1 MKVAVIGKNGQLA
14 RALQDAIQTSV
25 QNTSYHFIGSE
36 DLDITDAKA
45 VHTFFKQQSF
55 HIIVN
60 CAAYT
65 NVDGAEEDK
74 IAAKALNQTAVAH
87 LVEACN
93 SSQMRLI
100 HISTDYVF
108 DGKANTPYRED
119 AHCNPLSFYGE
130 TKRGGEL
137 EILESNIDA
146 LIIRT
151 TWLYSA
157 YGKNF
162 VKTMLKLAEA
172 NQQLKVVNDQIGRP
186 TFANDLANFIMELVN
201 RTREWSNGTSIYHFS
216 NSGQCSWADFA
227 REIFKIQ
234 KLNVEVDNCD
244 STTFLI
250 KAQRPHFS
258 VLDLGKIQRDFGV
271 VPRPWQKAL
280 DACLKQLNK

>member
-1 MKVAVIGKNGQLA
+1 MKVAVIGKKGQLA

-25 QNTSYHFIGSE
+25 QNTSYHFVGSE
-36 DLDITDAKA
+36 DLDITDSSA
-45 VHTFFKQQSF
+45 VHSFFKQHSF
-55 HIIVN
+55 DILVN

-65 NVDGAEEDK
+65 DVDGAEEHK
-74 IAAKALNQTAVAH
+74 IAAKALNQIAVSH
-87 LVEACN
+87 LVEACK
-93 SSQMRLI
+93 SHQMRLI

-119 AHCNPLSFYGE
+119 AHCNPLSVYGE

-137 EILESNIDA
+137 EIVQSNIDA

-151 TWLYSA
+151 TWLYGA

-162 VKTMLKLAEA
+162 VKTMLKLSEA

-186 TFANDLANFIMELVN
+186 TFANDLADFITALVN
-201 RTREWSNGTSIYHFS
+201 RIKQWPKGTSIYHFS

-227 REIFKIQ
+227 REIFRVK
-234 KLNVEVDNCD
+234 KLHLKVENCD
-244 STTFLI
+244 STAFST

-258 VLDLGKIQRDFGV
+258 VLDLSKIQRDFGV
-271 VPRPWQKAL
+271 VPRSWQKAL
-280 DACLKQLNK
+280 DACLKQLSK

>member
-14 RALQDAIQTSV
+14 RALQEEIQ
-25 QNTSYHFIGSE
+25 NASYRFIGSE

-45 VHTFFKQQSF
+45 VHSFFKQYSF
-55 HIIVN
+55 DSIVN

-74 IAAKALNQTAVAH
+74 MAAKALNQTAVAH
-87 LVEACN
+87 LVEACRAH
-93 SSQMRLI
+93 QMRLI

-119 AHCNPLSFYGE
+119 AHCNPLSVYGE

-137 EILESNIDA
+137 EIIESNIDA

-172 NQQLKVVNDQIGRP
+172 NKQLKVVDDQIGRP
-186 TFANDLANFIMELVN
+186 TFANDLADFIIGLVS
-201 RTREWSNGTSIYHFS
+201 RTKEWPKGTSIYHFS

-234 KLNVEVDNCD
+234 KLHIEVENCD
-244 STTFLI
+244 STTFLT

-258 VLDLGKIQRDFGV
+258 VLDLSKIQRDFEV
-271 VPRPWQKAL
+271 VPRPWQEAL
-280 DACLKQLNK
+280 NACLKQLSK

>member
-25 QNTSYHFIGSE
+25 QNTSYHFVGSE
-36 DLDITDAKA
+36 DLDITDSSG
-45 VHTFFKQQSF
+45 VHSFFKQHSF
-55 HIIVN
+55 DIIVN

-74 IAAKALNQTAVAH
+74 IAAKALNQIAVSH
-87 LVEACN
+87 LVKACN
-93 SSQMRLI
+93 AYQMRLI

-119 AHCNPLSFYGE
+119 AHCNPLSVYGE

-137 EILESNIDA
+137 EIVQCNIDA

-162 VKTMLKLAEA
+162 VKTMLKLSEA

-186 TFANDLANFIMELVN
+186 TFAIDLADFIIALVN
-201 RTREWSNGTSIYHFS
+201 RTKQWPKGTTIYHFS
-216 NSGQCSWADFA
+216 NSGRCSWADFA
-227 REIFKIQ
+227 REIFRVK
-234 KLNVEVDNCD
+234 KLHLKVENCD
-244 STTFLI
+244 STAFST

-258 VLDLGKIQRDFGV
+258 VLDLSKIQRDFGV
-271 VPRPWQKAL
+271 VPRSWQEAL
-280 DACLKQLNK
+280 DACLKQLSK

>member
-36 DLDITDAKA
+36 DLDITDSSA

-74 IAAKALNQTAVAH
+74 IAAKALNQIAVTY

-93 SSQMRLI
+93 AYQMRLI

-108 DGKANTPYRED
+108 DGRASMPYRED
-119 AHCNPLSFYGE
+119 QNCHPISVYGE

-137 EILESNIDA
+137 EI
-146 LIIRT
+146 
-151 TWLYSA
+151 
-157 YGKNF
+157 
-162 VKTMLKLAEA
+162 V
-172 NQQLKVVNDQIGRP
+172 
-186 TFANDLANFIMELVN
+186 
-201 RTREWSNGTSIYHFS
+201 
-216 NSGQCSWADFA
+216 
-227 REIFKIQ
+227 
-234 KLNVEVDNCD
+234 
-244 STTFLI
+244 
-250 KAQRPHFS
+250 
-258 VLDLGKIQRDFGV
+258 
-271 VPRPWQKAL
+271 
-280 DACLKQLNK
+280 

>member
-14 RALQDAIQTSV
+14 RALQEEIQ
-25 QNTSYHFIGSE
+25 NASYHFIGSE

-45 VHTFFKQQSF
+45 VHSFFKQHSF
-55 HIIVN
+55 DSIVN

-74 IAAKALNQTAVAH
+74 VAARALNQTAVAH
-87 LVEACN
+87 LVEACKAH
-93 SSQMRLI
+93 QMRLI

-119 AHCNPLSFYGE
+119 TQCNPLSVYGE

-137 EILESNIDA
+137 EIVESNINA

-162 VKTMLKLAEA
+162 VKTMLKLAES

-186 TFANDLANFIMELVN
+186 TFANVLADFIIGLVE
-201 RTREWSNGTSIYHFS
+201 RAKEWPKGTSIYHYS

-234 KLNVEVDNCD
+234 KLHVEVENCD
-244 STTFLI
+244 SMAFPT

-258 VLDLGKIQRDFGV
+258 VLDLSKIQSDFGL
-271 VPRPWQKAL
+271 VPRPWQEAL
-280 DACLKQLNK
+280 DACLNQLSK